1 MGLTRS
7 WLIDKFS
14 LDEVFPHKCS
24 IAAVNEAGDILA
36 IRLAQI
42 RSRDQWISWFLDK
55 IFKTIVTSPTLGS
68 WFLGEVMGSNSFIIQ
83 KLFDALQYD
92 VWRMF
97 DILKCDKIYQAKVV
111 CSARFHGI
119 RGLGTEI
126 VQRAEALAVEMGC
139 THSYVLVTGK
149 LS

>member
-1 MGLTRS
+1 
-7 WLIDKFS
+7 
-14 LDEVFPHKCS
+14 
-24 IAAVNEAGDILA
+24 
-36 IRLAQI
+36 
-42 RSRDQWISWFLDK
+42 
-55 IFKTIVTSPTLGS
+55 
-68 WFLGEVMGSNSFIIQ
+68 
-83 KLFDALQYD
+83 
-92 VWRMF
+92 
-97 DILKCDKIYQAKVV
+97 V